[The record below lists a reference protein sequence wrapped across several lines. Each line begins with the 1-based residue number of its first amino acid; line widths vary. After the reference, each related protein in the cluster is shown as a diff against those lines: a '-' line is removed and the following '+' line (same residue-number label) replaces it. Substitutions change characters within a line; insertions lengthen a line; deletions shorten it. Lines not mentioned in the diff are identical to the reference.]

1 MTKDMIIPWKD
12 VQPGDEVLMGGTM
25 REIVSVSQLMGKPAG
40 IEIRYITAGGSSLV
54 WQYEDFLTAVRRE
67 EKKMTKVAN
76 DEDTLTVGE
85 LREAIRRKART
96 QDSPVLMIDGHSVH
110 EIMEDIQAHRE
121 HLENGAVY
129 MDRTGIN
136 VRLGR
141 GSGPLVRRPSAGA
154 RRSSDRS
161 IPARPLV
168 KMT

>member
-129 MDRTGIN
+129 RDAAGTYLKWDGKEYAFRTF
-136 VRLGR
+136 
-141 GSGPLVRRPSAGA
+141 GA
-154 RRSSDRS
+154 IGVVLKDT
-161 IPARPLV
+161 PPRPLV
-168 KMT
+168 KIS